1 VREWYPALAKPA
13 FTPRAG
19 VFAPVWTILYLAMG
33 VASWRVWRLG
43 TEHPPVRAALLLY
56 LLQLALN
63 GLWSLLF
70 FGARSPAAAF
80 FEISVLWLAI
90 GATTLLF
97 LRLDRVAGW
106 LLLPYWGWVT
116 FAGVLNYGILRLN

>member
-1 VREWYPALAKPA
+1 
-13 FTPRAG
+13 
-19 VFAPVWTILYLAMG
+19 
-33 VASWRVWRLG
+33 
-43 TEHPPVRAALLLY
+43 VRAALLLY

-90 GATTLLF
+90 GATALLF

-116 FAGVLNYGILRLN
+116 FAGVLNHGILMLN